1 MVFTSEWIPAAEF
14 VYVESAVIILHL
26 TDLLNTI
33 SRELCSHTSHLT
45 AHASNMNIPSLWPSD
60 QTDIR
65 RIPPLIYNWWLNH
78 EPANNGCFLNVYKQK
93 TADAPQSV
101 LWFGL
106 CCRTINLYFQRERGL
121 VTETMYIHRDHERKI
136 TSFNILIK

>member
-1 MVFTSEWIPAAEF
+1 MVFTSELIPPAEF

-33 SRELCSHTSHLT
+33 SSEHWTVFSHLT
-45 AHASNMNIPSLWPSD
+45 PHASNMNIPSLWPSD

-65 RIPPLIYNWWLNH
+65 RIPPPIYNWWLNH